1 MEISNTL
8 LAAIMFV
15 MILSVGIVS
24 ILSWLAGFTNL
35 RSEKKI
41 GWMLINWLILLLL
54 AHLKMFWH
62 TLDIMSVQEL
72 KFVGFLYI
80 VTGPVLIFFGTS
92 IMLPEASR
100 AESSDL

>member
-24 ILSWLAGFTNL
+24 ILSWLAGIINL

-62 TLDIMSVQEL
+62 TLDI
-72 KFVGFLYI
+72 K
-80 VTGPVLIFFGTS
+80 
-92 IMLPEASR
+92 
-100 AESSDL
+100 